1 MQLESHSQEA
11 LCRAPILTRQAP
23 PPTLPPHASPHVAT
37 ALPSIF
43 HVTPGSSPH
52 TTMPVPFEAVI
63 PMVLVVTLFGV
74 TGTGYSL
81 VTRAA
86 NDGKVRTH

>member
-1 MQLESHSQEA
+1 
-11 LCRAPILTRQAP
+11 
-23 PPTLPPHASPHVAT
+23 
-37 ALPSIF
+37 
-43 HVTPGSSPH
+43 
-52 TTMPVPFEAVI
+52 MPVPFEAVI

-86 NDGKVRTH
+86 NDGKVRMH